1 MSDLSSRVGTICVYC
16 GSSVVADPAFIQ
28 AASAFGRQ
36 IAAAKIRLI
45 YGGGGTGLMGAVAQ
59 ACHQAGGKV
68 LGIMPEFLRQPE
80 ALYEDVETI
89 VVTSM
94 HERKLMMFEE
104 SDAFVVLPGGVGTLE
119 EIVELLSWRRL
130 ELHRKPIVFYNPDG
144 FWEPLFTL
152 LQHTVD
158 MGLTPAAV
166 MSTWRAPTTVDGIL
180 PAVAEMAAQDGP
192 HIALRIKERV

>member
-36 IAAAKIRLI
+36 LAVANIRLI

-94 HERKLMMFEE
+94 HERKLMMFDE

-144 FWEPLFTL
+144 FWEPLFSL

>member
-16 GSSVVADPAFIQ
+16 GSSVVADPAFLQ
-28 AASAFGRQ
+28 AASALGRQ
-36 IAAAKIRLI
+36 LAAAKIRLI

>member
-16 GSSVVADPAFIQ
+16 GSSVVADPAFLQ
-28 AASAFGRQ
+28 AASALGRQ
-36 IAAAKIRLI
+36 LAAAKIRLI

-130 ELHRKPIVFYNPDG
+130 ELHRKPIVFYNPDS